1 MTNLEYS
8 LEESNA
14 VSLLS
19 DLDKSHFIDSD
30 YFRDVNITTNEVSF
44 EWHCDGIFVKF
55 SADCKNGHPWRYNFS
70 QFVNGTEL
78 GHVENA
84 PCGYATLAKIIDLT
98 KYFARYDI
106 TVMADGYNYVVNASG
121 YYVTDVPHI
130 TVFDEHRN
138 VICVVKLSEEMPMS
152 MEDFEVMEGTL
163 PNDFLEW
170 SHSIDPRFT
179 LKKWEL
185 ANIVYDIS
193 VRNKDPEDTS
203 FE

>member
-1 MTNLEYS
+1 MTNLEYT

-30 YFRDVNITTNEVSF
+30 SFRSVNIATNEVSF
-44 EWHCDGIFVKF
+44 EWLCDDIFVKF
-55 SADCKNGHPWRYNFS
+55 NADCKNGHPWRYSF
-70 QFVNGTEL
+70 QQYVDGKKVAD
-78 GHVENA
+78 VENVR
-84 PCGYATLAKIIDLT
+84 CGYATLAKIIDLT

-106 TVMADGYNYVVNASG
+106 TVMGDGYDYIVNASG
-121 YYVTDVPHI
+121 YYVTDIPHL
-130 TVFDEHRN
+130 TVFDENRK
-138 VICVVKLSEEMPMS
+138 VVCVVALKEEMPNA
-152 MEDFEVMEGTL
+152 MEDFEVIEGTL
-163 PNDFLEW
+163 PSDFLEW
-170 SHSIDPRFT
+170 AHSIDPRFT

-193 VRNKDPEDTS
+193 VRNKDPKDTT